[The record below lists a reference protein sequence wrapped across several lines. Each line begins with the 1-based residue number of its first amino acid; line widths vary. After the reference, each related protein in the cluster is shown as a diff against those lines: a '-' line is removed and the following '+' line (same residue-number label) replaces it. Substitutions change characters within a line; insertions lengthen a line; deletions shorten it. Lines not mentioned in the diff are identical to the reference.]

1 MIKKYSIFENKDF
14 AGLTFEHDTLN
25 VNDFHSVDDIHEDF
39 VALKNLDEFVQYKC
53 VQQLKKLSISPSYFE
68 HSHSYPMLI
77 KDIAPLAKINNLEEL
92 FFAEQHVEDLK
103 INYYSS
109 VSLPSIK
116 TLKVTNI
123 YDCSFVKNFPNLE
136 SLTLD
141 FCDFIGDNF
150 KQPKQVDLS
159 FLKNLKTL
167 ELFKCPYKATKED
180 KFDLDDVVDGIGD
193 LENLETLVIYIVSG
207 FIEMHDITFD
217 FNNLTKQKLKKLQKL
232 KTVIIIGNFNLDINF
247 ALGIPNLERLILDKE
262 SSIINASLI
271 EGASFKVEYD
281 DGNKY
286 VSNLEHDMYGLLSK

>member
-167 ELFKCPYKATKED
+167 ELFKCP
-180 KFDLDDVVDGIGD
+180 
-193 LENLETLVIYIVSG
+193 
-207 FIEMHDITFD
+207 
-217 FNNLTKQKLKKLQKL
+217 
-232 KTVIIIGNFNLDINF
+232 
-247 ALGIPNLERLILDKE
+247 
-262 SSIINASLI
+262 
-271 EGASFKVEYD
+271 
-281 DGNKY
+281 
-286 VSNLEHDMYGLLSK
+286 